1 MKILNK
7 PFQETGNY
15 LCTWDMQVKVAEH
28 FQEIRENLPMKQ
40 RNAMNDDMLFRCDSL
55 YHVVPE
61 KYRNAIFFLLDDG
74 WDVPYDVNSFEGWAP
89 FGAVVPDEEKFPDY
103 GDTPARK
110 LKTLSDKVK
119 GLGYAGLGLWISP
132 QMAYEK
138 EQATL
143 EEARAYWSERARWC
157 QEAGVRYW
165 KVDWGKHNFTRDYL
179 EMMTECVK
187 ECAPDL
193 LIEHAV
199 GQGPILSAVT
209 SPKDPI
215 AMRMKEIFEVS
226 DYFRTYDVAAPFVDV
241 SSLCRLD
248 ALLSNADKAY
258 MKAGVKGCI
267 NVESSP
273 LIAAALCVN
282 MGIMNGGE
290 DVEAALSWQ
299 RVAPPMSIFEADYVK
314 SERKLTDYRYC
325 ETRPVD
331 WTDFTNREF
340 AVTAPAITARGTR
353 LPLVEELDEPPF
365 VMVSCHVTTKAYT
378 IATLHR
384 VIDPNNHLIVPAD
397 VTIYPECATAPIGVF
412 GYYKTLTAEF
422 SESIPKDAKVYAQC
436 MLDDE
441 AVEIT
446 DKVIIAGNKLV
457 LDGKLL
463 RHLGRSKTSYGF
475 DATPAVAIQIAL
487 D

>member
-28 FQEIRENLPMKQ
+28 FHADGENLPMKQ
-40 RNAMNDDMLFRCDSL
+40 RNVMNDAMLFRSDSL
-55 YHVVPE
+55 YHIVPE
-61 KYRNAIFFLLDDG
+61 KYRASIFFLLDDG
-74 WDVPYDVNSFEGWAP
+74 WDIPYDVNSFESWEP
-89 FGAVVPDEEKFPDY
+89 FGAVVPNEEKFPNY
-103 GDTPARK
+103 GDTPVSK

-119 GLGYAGLGLWISP
+119 RLGYAGLGLWISP

-138 EQATL
+138 ENATM
-143 EEARAYWSERARWC
+143 EEARAYWRERARWC
-157 QEAGVRYW
+157 QEAGIRYW

-187 ECAPDL
+187 EYAPDL

-209 SPKDPI
+209 SPKDPL

-258 MKAGVKGCI
+258 IKACVKGCV

-299 RVAPPMSIFEADYVK
+299 RMAPPMSIFEADYAY

-331 WTDFTNREF
+331 WTDFTNRDF

-353 LPLVEELDEPPF
+353 LPSVEELDEPPF
-365 VMVSCHVTTKAYT
+365 VMASCHVTTKAYT

-384 VIDPNNHLIVPAD
+384 VIDPNNRLIVPAD
-397 VTIYPECATAPIGVF
+397 VTIYPENIAAPIGVF

-422 SESIPKDAKVYAQC
+422 REIIPEHARVYAQC
-436 MLDDE
+436 MHDEE

-446 DKVIIAGNKLV
+446 DHVLIKDNKATF
-457 LDGKLL
+457 DGKLL
-463 RHLGRSKTSYGF
+463 RRFGRSKSSYGF
-475 DATPAVAIQIAL
+475 EATPAVAIQIK
-487 D
+487 